1 MPVALMM
8 MKTTK
13 LPDLFVPLAV
23 AMFAASLP
31 AAVEAQSF
39 SSPGQNWSASWG
51 FNSASDR
58 SVRLQE
64 AQAIRTAE
72 QGPSGPGTVVYN
84 TTTNDYRSNYQDLSA
99 LSGTLGPV
107 DFHIGDEIGQNT
119 NSVGAMN
126 TGQTTIEVHGD
137 GNMVDATNSADS
149 AGCVD
154 GSVANDTFSLTDNL
168 TQGDLGLGGTVLGQ
182 SGPCQ

>member
-1 MPVALMM
+1 M
-8 MKTTK
+8 
-13 LPDLFVPLAV
+13 
-23 AMFAASLP
+23 
-31 AAVEAQSF
+31 AQSF

-64 AQAIRTAE
+64 AQAIRSAE
-72 QGPSGPGTVVYN
+72 QQGPTGPSTVVYN

-99 LSGTLGPV
+99 ISGTLGPV

-137 GNMVDATNSADS
+137 SNLIDATNSADS

-154 GSVANDTFSLTDNL
+154 GSVVNDTLSLSDNL
-168 TQGDLGLGGTVLGQ
+168 TQGSSNLGGLTLGQ
-182 SGPCQ
+182 SGNCQ